1 MNEKREEG
9 MEFDG
14 KRQRGGR
21 MERKKRK
28 GRDGRE
34 EMEVKKMI

>member
-1 MNEKREEG
+1 

-14 KRQRGGR
+14 ERQRGGR

-34 EMEVKKMI
+34 EMERKRWKLRK